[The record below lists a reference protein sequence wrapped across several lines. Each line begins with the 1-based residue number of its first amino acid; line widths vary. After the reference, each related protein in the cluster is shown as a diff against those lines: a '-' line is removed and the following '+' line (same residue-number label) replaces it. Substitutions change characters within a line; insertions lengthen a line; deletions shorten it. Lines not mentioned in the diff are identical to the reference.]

1 MGLGINAI
9 GNYGL
14 YSNRIKATNGV
25 AQTRKTQNV
34 QGVQKTTSNN
44 EVRTDNVISEKE
56 KEFFVNLYPNDK
68 ETVMSYH
75 FYQRNGEMSGVAVGS
90 IINRRG

>member
-14 YSNRIKATNGV
+14 YSSRIRNTNAV
-25 AQTRKTQNV
+25 AQTNKTQ
-34 QGVQKTTSNN
+34 QTATIGKTQQTAK
-44 EVRTDNVISEKE
+44 TDSIVTQKE
-56 KEFFVNLYPNDK
+56 KDFFVNLYPDQK
-68 ETVMSYH
+68 EMIMNYH
-75 FYQRNGEMSGVAVGS
+75 FYGRNGEMSGVAVGS